1 MELRKQLSDE
11 DRLGG
16 NRPYMQMS
24 RISSGPVA
32 DVTEYVLAR
41 QGVDLAAPSEQR
53 VVAALK
59 GLAEVKRQT
68 VEEDS
73 AQVLADLWSRARS
86 VLDLVDS
93 SNPPPH
99 EATLQSVRSEVSI
112 AAERIAGAS
121 AFDPLFP
128 GLPSPPELI
137 AQLDRLAADPYPPLR
152 GDRASMS
159 QDDWDLHVFVASALM
174 SLLPRW
180 GSANP
185 GLVEKA
191 ISLLMDPSPPVR
203 SQIAGSLNVLWDID
217 RPRMWSLMRLV
228 ARIESDISVM
238 TYFVGGALQS
248 AAHGDPDLGEELLGY
263 VTGRFA
269 PQDPAN
275 TPYARDLEEAI
286 GRLTVGL
293 HVGQG
298 KACAGAYIHAW
309 LEDVAASNCRLW
321 EVLSSLRG
329 ALFGSYQEQAA
340 EGTSARQRRAM
351 EVLLKVIRGSRAAL
365 ASAVA
370 AFNDAAPESTERA
383 KAKSVAQAACR
394 LLEHGCDQ
402 LYFGSGAFKGQNET
416 EPPGLPTV
424 ESKRAFLADYEVVLD
439 EIAGSGEPSAV
450 HHLLE
455 VYEFLAEGAPGL
467 VFDKLAAMLI
477 GPAALEGYQYE
488 SLGGTAV
495 VRMVKTYLADYR
507 SVFEDRARREA
518 LMSLLELFSDA
529 GLPDALLLLDELP
542 DLLR

>member
-1 MELRKQLSDE
+1 
-11 DRLGG
+11 
-16 NRPYMQMS
+16 
-24 RISSGPVA
+24 
-32 DVTEYVLAR
+32 
-41 QGVDLAAPSEQR
+41 
-53 VVAALK
+53 
-59 GLAEVKRQT
+59 
-68 VEEDS
+68 
-73 AQVLADLWSRARS
+73 
-86 VLDLVDS
+86 
-93 SNPPPH
+93 
-99 EATLQSVRSEVSI
+99 
-112 AAERIAGAS
+112 
-121 AFDPLFP
+121 
-128 GLPSPPELI
+128 
-137 AQLDRLAADPYPPLR
+137 
-152 GDRASMS
+152 
-159 QDDWDLHVFVASALM
+159 
-174 SLLPRW
+174 
-180 GSANP
+180 
-185 GLVEKA
+185 
-191 ISLLMDPSPPVR
+191 
-203 SQIAGSLNVLWDID
+203 
-217 RPRMWSLMRLV
+217 
-228 ARIESDISVM
+228 
-238 TYFVGGALQS
+238 
-248 AAHGDPDLGEELLGY
+248 
-263 VTGRFA
+263 
-269 PQDPAN
+269 
-275 TPYARDLEEAI
+275 
-286 GRLTVGL
+286 
-293 HVGQG
+293 
-298 KACAGAYIHAW
+298 
-309 LEDVAASNCRLW
+309 
-321 EVLSSLRG
+321 
-329 ALFGSYQEQAA
+329 LFGSYQEQAA